1 MAVVDLNENK
11 MERQMGQGWEGKGC
25 PIIVKGTTAEYRRTI
40 QKVALSTDIAVE
52 IGSAA
57 GITTI
62 ILARICKRVIGVDFN
77 HKCIKE
83 SIEYATKNGF
93 RTSYSNEINGSNNG
107 TNDNDKNKNN
117 DKPVVEFVVAM
128 VKTGNK
134 EKCLESLY
142 ELEHALK
149 VNGGLSLRDVSLLAI
164 DIAGTAPIEMI
175 TPIINSLREVMR
187 PRVTVVKSLSLKK
200 LSMALEAGQSDY
212 NDIIIQQPKKQQ
224 QQQQQAKKVRD
235 DDVGKKV
242 NGDHGISIVLVP
254 ASSSLPLQEITIDG
268 GGDKENYFNDF
279 LEKNFKLKPGEI
291 VDMDLV
297 QNQAN
302 ESYQCTS
309 YVCPHVSSATLRIA
323 AEAGTI
329 QRLPINISSSNSNSS
344 SSCSKT
350 DASTSSRCD
359 IYAYF
364 DESANLKGRPI
375 NQRAIANINEN
386 ESDNDNDNGKGSD
399 VASSTLDDDN
409 SSNDSS
415 KDIIHGD
422 VFLVRLKR
430 ENNSSMIPVSLRLSE
445 LCLASPVADN

>member
-200 LSMALEAGQSDY
+200 LSMALEAGQNDY

-224 QQQQQAKKVRD
+224 QARKVRD
-235 DDVGKKV
+235 DDVGNKV

-268 GGDKENYFNDF
+268 SDKKNYFNEF

-375 NQRAIANINEN
+375 NQRAIANINDN

-409 SSNDSS
+409 SSNDSG

>member
-1 MAVVDLNENK
+1 MAVDLNENK
-11 MERQMGQGWEGKGC
+11 MERQIGQGWEGKGC

-40 QKVALSTDIAVE
+40 QKVAHPDDIAVE

-93 RTSYSNEINGSNNG
+93 RTSYNNNDTNDNNDDTND
-107 TNDNDKNKNN
+107 TNDNDNNN
-117 DKPVVEFVVAM
+117 DKHNNNDNNDNNNKPVVEFVVAM

-142 ELEHALK
+142 ELENALK
-149 VNGGLSLRDVSLLAI
+149 TNGGYSLRDVSLLAI

-187 PRVTVVKSLSLKK
+187 PRITVVKSLSLKK
-200 LSMALEAGQSDY
+200 LSMALETGQSDY
-212 NDIIIQQPKKQQ
+212 NDILIQQQRKQQQQQQ
-224 QQQQQAKKVRD
+224 QQQQQAKKVKD
-235 DDVGKKV
+235 VDVGKKV
-242 NGDHGISIVLVP
+242 NGDGGLSVVLVP

-268 GGDKENYFNDF
+268 GDKENCFNEF

-291 VDMDLV
+291 VNMDLV

-309 YVCPHVSSATLRIA
+309 YVCPHVSPTTLRIA

-329 QRLPINISSSNSNSS
+329 QRLPIKISSSISSSS
-344 SSCSKT
+344 SSCIKT
-350 DASTSSRCD
+350 NVSTSRCD
-359 IYAYF
+359 IHAYF

-375 NQRAIANINEN
+375 NQRAIANINDN
-386 ESDNDNDNGKGSD
+386 ESDNDKD
-399 VASSTLDDDN
+399 
-409 SSNDSS
+409 SN
-415 KDIIHGD
+415 KDIVHGD
-422 VFLVRLKR
+422 VFLVRFKR
-430 ENNSSMIPVSLRLSE
+430 ESNNNNSSMIPVSLRLSE
-445 LCLASPVADN
+445 LCLVSPVADAL

>member
-1 MAVVDLNENK
+1 MAVDLNENK
-11 MERQMGQGWEGKGC
+11 MERQIGQGWEGKGC

-40 QKVALSTDIAVE
+40 QKVAHPDDIAVE

-93 RTSYSNEINGSNNG
+93 RTSYNNNDTNDNNDDTND
-107 TNDNDKNKNN
+107 TNDNDNNNDKHNNNDNNDNN

-142 ELEHALK
+142 ELENALK
-149 VNGGLSLRDVSLLAI
+149 TNGGYSLRDVSLLAI

-187 PRVTVVKSLSLKK
+187 PRITVVKSLSLKK
-200 LSMALEAGQSDY
+200 LSMALETGQSDY
-212 NDIIIQQPKKQQ
+212 NDILIQQQRKQQQQQQ
-224 QQQQQAKKVRD
+224 QQQQQAKKVKD
-235 DDVGKKV
+235 VDVGKKV
-242 NGDHGISIVLVP
+242 NGDGGLSVVLVP

-268 GGDKENYFNDF
+268 GDKENCFNEF

-291 VDMDLV
+291 VNMDLV

-309 YVCPHVSSATLRIA
+309 YVCPHVSPTTLRIA

-329 QRLPINISSSNSNSS
+329 QRLPIKISSSNSSSS
-344 SSCSKT
+344 SSCIKT
-350 DASTSSRCD
+350 NVSTSRCD
-359 IYAYF
+359 IHAYF

-375 NQRAIANINEN
+375 NQRAIANINDN
-386 ESDNDNDNGKGSD
+386 ESDNDKD
-399 VASSTLDDDN
+399 
-409 SSNDSS
+409 SN
-415 KDIIHGD
+415 KDIVHGD

-430 ENNSSMIPVSLRLSE
+430 ESNNNNSSMIPVSLRLSE
-445 LCLASPVADN
+445 LCLVSPVADAL

>member
-1 MAVVDLNENK
+1 
-11 MERQMGQGWEGKGC
+11 
-25 PIIVKGTTAEYRRTI
+25 
-40 QKVALSTDIAVE
+40 
-52 IGSAA
+52 
-57 GITTI
+57 
-62 ILARICKRVIGVDFN
+62 
-77 HKCIKE
+77 
-83 SIEYATKNGF
+83 
-93 RTSYSNEINGSNNG
+93 
-107 TNDNDKNKNN
+107 
-117 DKPVVEFVVAM
+117 M

-200 LSMALEAGQSDY
+200 LSMALEAGQNDY

-224 QQQQQAKKVRD
+224 QARKVRD
-235 DDVGKKV
+235 DDVGNKV

-254 ASSSLPLQEITIDG
+254 ASSSLPLQEITID

-386 ESDNDNDNGKGSD
+386 ESDNDNDNDNGKGSD

-415 KDIIHGD
+415 RDIIHGD

>member
-1 MAVVDLNENK
+1 M
-11 MERQMGQGWEGKGC
+11 
-25 PIIVKGTTAEYRRTI
+25 
-40 QKVALSTDIAVE
+40 
-52 IGSAA
+52 
-57 GITTI
+57 
-62 ILARICKRVIGVDFN
+62 
-77 HKCIKE
+77 
-83 SIEYATKNGF
+83 
-93 RTSYSNEINGSNNG
+93 
-107 TNDNDKNKNN
+107 
-117 DKPVVEFVVAM
+117 
-128 VKTGNK
+128 
-134 EKCLESLY
+134 
-142 ELEHALK
+142 
-149 VNGGLSLRDVSLLAI
+149 
-164 DIAGTAPIEMI
+164 
-175 TPIINSLREVMR
+175 
-187 PRVTVVKSLSLKK
+187 
-200 LSMALEAGQSDY
+200 
-212 NDIIIQQPKKQQ
+212 
-224 QQQQQAKKVRD
+224 
-235 DDVGKKV
+235 
-242 NGDHGISIVLVP
+242 
-254 ASSSLPLQEITIDG
+254 
-268 GGDKENYFNDF
+268 
-279 LEKNFKLKPGEI
+279 EKNFKLKPGEI

>member
-107 TNDNDKNKNN
+107 TNDNDKNENN

-200 LSMALEAGQSDY
+200 LSMALEAGQNDY

-224 QQQQQAKKVRD
+224 QARKVRD
-235 DDVGKKV
+235 DDVGNKV

-254 ASSSLPLQEITIDG
+254 ASSSLPLQEITID

-375 NQRAIANINEN
+375 NQRAIANINDN
-386 ESDNDNDNGKGSD
+386 ESDNDHGKGSD
-399 VASSTLDDDN
+399 VASSTLSDDN

-415 KDIIHGD
+415 RDIIHGE

-430 ENNSSMIPVSLRLSE
+430 DNNSSMIPVSLRLSE

>member
-1 MAVVDLNENK
+1 MAVDLNENK
-11 MERQMGQGWEGKGC
+11 MERQIGQGWEGKGC

-40 QKVALSTDIAVE
+40 QKVAHPDDIAVE

-93 RTSYSNEINGSNNG
+93 RTSYNNNDTNDNNDDTND
-107 TNDNDKNKNN
+107 TNDNDNNNDKHNNNDNNDNN

-142 ELEHALK
+142 ELENALK
-149 VNGGLSLRDVSLLAI
+149 TNGGYSLRDVSLLAI

-187 PRVTVVKSLSLKK
+187 PRITVVKSLSLKK
-200 LSMALEAGQSDY
+200 LSMALETGQSDY
-212 NDIIIQQPKKQQ
+212 NDILIQQQRKQQQQQQ
-224 QQQQQAKKVRD
+224 QQQQQAKKVKD
-235 DDVGKKV
+235 VDVGKKV
-242 NGDHGISIVLVP
+242 NGDGGLSVVLVP

-268 GGDKENYFNDF
+268 GDKENCFNEF

-291 VDMDLV
+291 VNMDLV

-309 YVCPHVSSATLRIA
+309 YVCPHVSPTTLRIA

-329 QRLPINISSSNSNSS
+329 QRLPIKISSSISSSS
-344 SSCSKT
+344 SSCIKT
-350 DASTSSRCD
+350 NVSTSRCD
-359 IYAYF
+359 IHAYF

-375 NQRAIANINEN
+375 NQRAIANINDN
-386 ESDNDNDNGKGSD
+386 ESDNDKD
-399 VASSTLDDDN
+399 
-409 SSNDSS
+409 SN
-415 KDIIHGD
+415 KDIVHGD

-430 ENNSSMIPVSLRLSE
+430 ESNNNNSSMIPVSLRLSE
-445 LCLASPVADN
+445 LCLVSPVADAL

>member
-1 MAVVDLNENK
+1 MAVDLNENK
-11 MERQMGQGWEGKGC
+11 MERQIGQGWEGKGC

-40 QKVALSTDIAVE
+40 QKVAHPDDIAVE

-93 RTSYSNEINGSNNG
+93 RTSYNNNDTNDNNDDTND
-107 TNDNDKNKNN
+107 TNDNDNNN
-117 DKPVVEFVVAM
+117 DKHNNNDNNDNNNKPVVEFVVAM

-142 ELEHALK
+142 ELENALK
-149 VNGGLSLRDVSLLAI
+149 TNGGYSLRDVSLLAI

-187 PRVTVVKSLSLKK
+187 PRITVVKSLSLKK
-200 LSMALEAGQSDY
+200 LSMALETGQSDY
-212 NDIIIQQPKKQQ
+212 NDILIQQQRKQQQQQQ
-224 QQQQQAKKVRD
+224 QQQQQAKKVKD
-235 DDVGKKV
+235 VDVGKKV
-242 NGDHGISIVLVP
+242 NGDGGLSVVLVP

-268 GGDKENYFNDF
+268 GDKENCFNEF

-291 VDMDLV
+291 VNMDLV

-309 YVCPHVSSATLRIA
+309 YVCPHVSPTTLRIA

-329 QRLPINISSSNSNSS
+329 QRLPIKISSSNSSSS
-344 SSCSKT
+344 SSCIKT
-350 DASTSSRCD
+350 NVSTSKCD
-359 IYAYF
+359 IHAYF

-375 NQRAIANINEN
+375 NQRAIANINDN
-386 ESDNDNDNGKGSD
+386 ESDNDKD
-399 VASSTLDDDN
+399 
-409 SSNDSS
+409 SN
-415 KDIIHGD
+415 KDIVHGD

-430 ENNSSMIPVSLRLSE
+430 ESNNNNSSMIPVSLRLSE
-445 LCLASPVADN
+445 LCLVSPVADAL

>member
-1 MAVVDLNENK
+1 MTVVDLNENK

-62 ILARICKRVIGVDFN
+62 ILARLCKRVIGVDFN

-107 TNDNDKNKNN
+107 TNDNDNDKNKNN

-200 LSMALEAGQSDY
+200 LSMALEAGQNDY

-224 QQQQQAKKVRD
+224 QARKVRD
-235 DDVGKKV
+235 DDVGNKV

-254 ASSSLPLQEITIDG
+254 ASSSLPLQDITID

-291 VDMDLV
+291 VNMDLV
-297 QNQAN
+297 QKQAN

-415 KDIIHGD
+415 RDIIHGD

>member
-1 MAVVDLNENK
+1 MAVDLNENK
-11 MERQMGQGWEGKGC
+11 MERQIGQGWEGKGC

-40 QKVALSTDIAVE
+40 QKVAHPDDIAVE

-93 RTSYSNEINGSNNG
+93 RTSYNNNDTNDNNDDTND
-107 TNDNDKNKNN
+107 TNDNDNNN
-117 DKPVVEFVVAM
+117 DKHNNNDNNDNNNKPVVEFVVAM

-142 ELEHALK
+142 ELENALK
-149 VNGGLSLRDVSLLAI
+149 TNGGYSLRDVSLLAI

-187 PRVTVVKSLSLKK
+187 PRITVVKSLSLKK
-200 LSMALEAGQSDY
+200 LSMALETGQSDY
-212 NDIIIQQPKKQQ
+212 NDILIQQQRKQQQQQQ
-224 QQQQQAKKVRD
+224 QQQQQAKKVKD
-235 DDVGKKV
+235 VDVGKKV
-242 NGDHGISIVLVP
+242 NGDGGLSVVLVP

-268 GGDKENYFNDF
+268 GDKENCFNEF

-291 VDMDLV
+291 VNMDLV

-309 YVCPHVSSATLRIA
+309 YVCPHVSPTTLRIA

-329 QRLPINISSSNSNSS
+329 QRLPIKISSSISSSS
-344 SSCSKT
+344 SSCIKT
-350 DASTSSRCD
+350 NVSTSRCD
-359 IYAYF
+359 IHAYF

-375 NQRAIANINEN
+375 NQRAIANINDN
-386 ESDNDNDNGKGSD
+386 ESDNDKD
-399 VASSTLDDDN
+399 
-409 SSNDSS
+409 SN
-415 KDIIHGD
+415 KDIVHGD

-430 ENNSSMIPVSLRLSE
+430 ESNNNNSSMIPVSLRLSE
-445 LCLASPVADN
+445 LCLVSPVADAL

>member
-1 MAVVDLNENK
+1 MAVDLNENK
-11 MERQMGQGWEGKGC
+11 MERQIGQGWEGKGC

-40 QKVALSTDIAVE
+40 QKVAHPDDIAVE

-93 RTSYSNEINGSNNG
+93 RTSYNNNDTNDNNDDTND
-107 TNDNDKNKNN
+107 TNDNDNNN
-117 DKPVVEFVVAM
+117 DKHNNNDNNDNNNKPVVEFVVAM

-142 ELEHALK
+142 ELENALK
-149 VNGGLSLRDVSLLAI
+149 TNGGYSLRDVSLLAI

-187 PRVTVVKSLSLKK
+187 PRITVVKSLSLKK
-200 LSMALEAGQSDY
+200 LSMALETGQSDY
-212 NDIIIQQPKKQQ
+212 NDILIQQQRKQQQ
-224 QQQQQAKKVRD
+224 QQQQQAKKVKD
-235 DDVGKKV
+235 VDVGKKV
-242 NGDHGISIVLVP
+242 NGDGGLSVVLVP

-268 GGDKENYFNDF
+268 GDKENCFNEF

-291 VDMDLV
+291 VNMDLV

-309 YVCPHVSSATLRIA
+309 YVCPHVSPTTLRIA

-329 QRLPINISSSNSNSS
+329 QRLPIKISSSNSSSS
-344 SSCSKT
+344 SSCIKT
-350 DASTSSRCD
+350 NVSTSKCD
-359 IYAYF
+359 IHAYF

-375 NQRAIANINEN
+375 NQRAIANINDN
-386 ESDNDNDNGKGSD
+386 ESDNDKD
-399 VASSTLDDDN
+399 
-409 SSNDSS
+409 SN
-415 KDIIHGD
+415 KDIVHGD

-430 ENNSSMIPVSLRLSE
+430 ESNNNNSSMIPVSLRLSE
-445 LCLASPVADN
+445 LCLVSPVADAL

>member
-1 MAVVDLNENK
+1 MAVDLNENK
-11 MERQMGQGWEGKGC
+11 MERQIGQGWEGKGC

-40 QKVALSTDIAVE
+40 QKVALPTDIAVE

-93 RTSYSNEINGSNNG
+93 RTSYKNETNGNND
-107 TNDNDKNKNN
+107 TNDNDNNNNK
-117 DKPVVEFVVAM
+117 PIVEFVVAM

-149 VNGGLSLRDVSLLAI
+149 ANGGLSLRDVSLLAI

-212 NDIIIQQPKKQQ
+212 NDIIIQQRNQQ
-224 QQQQQAKKVRD
+224 QTKKVKD
-235 DDVGKKV
+235 GDVRKKV
-242 NGDHGISIVLVP
+242 NGDHGVLFVLVP

-268 GGDKENYFNDF
+268 GDKENYFYNF

-291 VDMDLV
+291 VNMDLV

-309 YVCPHVSSATLRIA
+309 YVCPHASPTTLRIA

-329 QRLPINISSSNSNSS
+329 QRLPINISSSNSS
-344 SSCSKT
+344 SSCSN
-350 DASTSSRCD
+350 

-375 NQRAIANINEN
+375 NQRAIANINDN
-386 ESDNDNDNGKGSD
+386 ESDNDNDNDNGKGSG

-409 SSNDSS
+409 SSNDSN
-415 KDIIHGD
+415 KDIVHGD

-430 ENNSSMIPVSLRLSE
+430 KNNNNNNSSMIPVSLRLSE